1 MCNWRKVQ
9 VKAIWQMQSMTGSV
23 FYPLWATMTVE
34 QSLERW
40 RNQYPK
46 VYPIPSWMH
55 PMWIYILLCWLFSIM
70 TLNMHLCTQSMRD
83 FVYVTLVFDDGK
95 WVEAHKMILAASSC
109 LCLAKTSIRVHPLIF
124 MRGIQSN
131 ILEAFDLRG
140 LCLMLGIC
148 ALLFA
153 RPGSNGKKIHSRF
166 LSFNTKLSVEPDCL
180 IFMTLPFVFFRLCH
194 N

>member
-1 MCNWRKVQ
+1 MTKPFQ
-9 VKAIWQMQSMTGSV
+9 VKAIWQMQSMTRSV

-95 WVEAHKMILAASSC
+95 WVEAHKMILAACNC
-109 LCLAKTSIRVHPLIF
+109 LCLEKLAPTSTDLYERNSEEYF
-124 MRGIQSN
+124 K
-131 ILEAFDLRG
+131 AFDLRG
-140 LCLMLGIC
+140 NDLMLGFSSIQNLYKNFC
-148 ALLFA
+148 WERVL
-153 RPGSNGKKIHSRF
+153 RQK
-166 LSFNTKLSVEPDCL
+166 
-180 IFMTLPFVFFRLCH
+180 CH
-194 N
+194 I